1 MSSVE
6 SQKLIEKRENQ
17 LQVVMSI
24 SQQLNQKQEEVN
36 NLRNS
41 LTLNQGALYQLNTL
55 LEELGVNLE
64 SLDKSA
70 GETVEGVVEPAA
82 EA

>member
-1 MSSVE
+1 MSSLE

-82 EA
+82 EV